1 LENNVNKEIHRLVER
16 WCDRREL
23 GALASLLPAWLA
35 NNGLTDGWEI
45 LHDALK
51 HTYAVCNHLPSDER
65 DALKRLYVT
74 IDVALRNR

>member
-1 LENNVNKEIHRLVER
+1 MENEINAEIRQLVDG

-45 LHDALK
+45 LRDALK
-51 HTYAVCNHLPSDER
+51 HTYAAGRNLPPDER
-65 DALKRLYVT
+65 DTLKRL
-74 IDVALRNR
+74 

>member
-1 LENNVNKEIHRLVER
+1 MEIDVNAEIRQLVDR

-35 NNGLTDGWEI
+35 NNGLTDGWAI

-51 HTYAVCNHLPSDER
+51 HTYAAGRDLPPDER
-65 DALKRLYVT
+65 DALKKLYVT

>member
-1 LENNVNKEIHRLVER
+1 MELDVNAEIRQLVDR

-23 GALASLLPAWLA
+23 AALASLLPAWLS
-35 NNGLTDGWEI
+35 NNGLTDGWAN

-51 HTYAVCNHLPSDER
+51 HNYAAGRELPPDER
-65 DALKRLYVT
+65 DLLKRLYVA